1 MSIFWIILLVS
12 ISGTKHAEEEC
23 ESDLVERM
31 PALEGPFSALHTL
44 QLTNTSFVNCINDPP
59 GPAKLGMENVK
70 KRPERKPDSTG
81 SGSSKMVARDLKFL
95 DSLKTS
101 DKENFLPAVM
111 KRSREKL
118 WTFSQVDFQPAFIE
132 PAVSS
137 ACKGLCQGVGS
148 MEAYDR
154 VAKVVAPKHQEL
166 RKEEGLLTLL
176 MQKLNTDRDELKK
189 VIDRLRD
196 LNNELESLNNR
207 KKELE
212 NNIEEGSQK
221 LERAEKM
228 SLGGKEDWGTEA
240 ASYNLSIIEVSD
252 STYVRTLENAIQ
264 FGTLVLLE
272 NIGEEELGA
281 LSEPVLLMATFKQEG
296 VEYRRLRE
304 NVIEYSSNFKFLL
317 NGFLVEY
324 YLEESDHVTKEP
336 LSLLMLKQVDFM
348 EICICFHYLP
358 YLLQAQYYEQRLREN
373 VIEYSSNVKFLLNG
387 FQVEYYLEESDH
399 VTKEP
404 MSLVMLKQVDFMEIC
419 ICFHYLLYPLQD
431 QYYEQ
436 RLRENVLEYS
446 SNFKFLLNGFQV
458 EYYLEE
464 FDQVTKA
471 PLTALQPT
479 WIQTS
484 AETEKMV
491 VLLEKVTTE
500 VSDAKEQLVGADEK
514 EANEAAAIAQG
525 IQEECEG
532 DLAEAMPA
540 LDSPLL
546 ALHTLNLANISFFK
560 PMPDPNGPVT
570 LAMESVKEGVR
581 AVEEHDRAAN
591 VVAPKHEQLREAEG
605 LLPLRMNETTHSGE
619 E

>member
-1 MSIFWIILLVS
+1 
-12 ISGTKHAEEEC
+12 
-23 ESDLVERM
+23 
-31 PALEGPFSALHTL
+31 
-44 QLTNTSFVNCINDPP
+44 
-59 GPAKLGMENVK
+59 
-70 KRPERKPDSTG
+70 
-81 SGSSKMVARDLKFL
+81 MVARDLKFL

-118 WTFSQVDFQPAFIE
+118 WTFSQVDFQPSFIE

-196 LNNELESLNNR
+196 LNDELESLTKR

-212 NNIEEGSQK
+212 NSIEECSYK

-228 SLGGKEDWGTEA
+228 SLGGKEDRGTEA
-240 ASYNLSIIEVSD
+240 ARYNLSIIKVSD

-272 NIGEEELGA
+272 NIGKEELGA
-281 LSEPVLLMATFKQEG
+281 LSEPVLLMATFKQQG

-304 NVIEYSSNFKFLL
+304 NVMEYSSNFKLLL
-317 NGFLVEY
+317 NGFQVEY
-324 YLEESDHVTKEP
+324 YLEESDQVTKEP
-336 LSLLMLKQVDFM
+336 MSLVMLKQVDFM
-348 EICICFHYLP
+348 KICICFHYLP
-358 YLLQAQYYEQRLREN
+358 YLLQAQYYEERLREN
-373 VIEYSSNVKFLLNG
+373 FI
-387 FQVEYYLEESDH
+387 
-399 VTKEP
+399 
-404 MSLVMLKQVDFMEIC
+404 
-419 ICFHYLLYPLQD
+419 
-431 QYYEQ
+431 
-436 RLRENVLEYS
+436 EYS

-471 PLTALQPT
+471 PLTALQLT

-532 DLAEAMPA
+532 DLAEAMTA
-540 LDSPLL
+540 LDPPVSAPL
-546 ALHTLNLANISFFK
+546 ALNLPNISFFK
-560 PMPDPNGPVT
+560 PMPDPPIPVK
-570 LAMESVKEGVR
+570 LAMESVKEGAR

-591 VVAPKHEQLREAEG
+591 VVAPKHEQLREADGFPLHAAHSCAEASPEWSSPHPFAIRVCHPLATSCRSFEEAQSAQKKPVLLARVSPIPHPAARCQNANNDDRLRSAPCTVTERSGREG
-605 LLPLRMNETTHSGE
+605 EKCSGSSSGGAGVTPSSHSSSHYTPSQRAREISGE
-619 E
+619 TQRAPGRAGTPLSLSLCDPSLAAAPKGTEEQRNEPAGRSGSYCC